1 MPIDNEYNRMISN
14 DIHMIN
20 LKYINSQ
27 DEGSMSASFTFGN
40 AKKGG
45 CNNCEG
51 GTILGPPDGYEA
63 ESEYYTS
70 EEEESYLTL
79 AVQPASGI
87 AVKAGKYTSVRDLG
101 SMDEPVSA
109 LSEPVKSIT
118 IGGYELHA
126 DDDELEEG
134 GIVVSDEGKT
144 YKKSGGLFWFIAIAI
159 AIAKAAAKKAAAL
172 AIKLAIKAAK
182 AAVKKAVK
190 KKIKGK
196 VKQKIKQKI
205 KDRIK
210 EQVKKEV
217 KKEVKGRVQQ
227 SAREKLEN
235 LKTGDPKVDNQGF
248 ERIIDRTMELNNMR
262 ADPDM
267 DPQRIKDKEAA
278 IRRAETIAHYKGYKD
293 YLINNRVGKDSNFTQ
308 ADVDELKRKIE
319 EKVRKENEYT
329 LKRAKENAEREKAK
343 IRAAKQEAISAY
355 EDAFHAKH
363 DTKDAIA
370 ANDQAI
376 IDLKKDF
383 KQLLRDKKIARVHK
397 EQLLQQQKAEYEAA
411 QKEKDAQIRN
421 YIRELG
427 TPEERKQLEAKEKEE
442 HRQYLQAKK
451 DEEALKK
458 EKERL
463 EKEAKEEEKRQ
474 AKELSER
481 LAKEEKERQERLE
494 KEAYEKA
501 KAIKKEQVAER
512 VKHGNINDYSGKEP
526 EREPVRVRN
535 SFFSGG
541 KRNKK
546 KV

>member
-51 GTILGPPDGYEA
+51 GTNLGPPDGYEA

-70 EEEESYLTL
+70 DEEESYLTR

-101 SMDEPVSA
+101 SMNEPVSA
-109 LSEPVKSIT
+109 LSEPVKSII
-118 IGGYELHA
+118 IGGYELHG

-134 GIVVSDEGKT
+134 GVVISDEGKAYRKT
-144 YKKSGGLFWFIAIAI
+144 GGLFWFIAIAI

-205 KDRIK
+205 KNRIK

-217 KKEVKGRVQQ
+217 KKEVKGRVKQ

-293 YLINNRVGKDSNFTQ
+293 YLIKNRVGKDSNFTQ

-329 LKRAKENAEREKAK
+329 LKRAKENAEREKQRIRDAK
-343 IRAAKQEAISAY
+343 NKAVAKYEEAAIQ
-355 EDAFHAKH
+355 
-363 DTKDAIA
+363 

-376 IDLKKDF
+376 VDLKRDF
-383 KQLLRDKKIARVHK
+383 KQLLTDKKIARINK
-397 EQLLQQQKAEYEAA
+397 ERLLEEQKATYEKKAKA
-411 QKEKDAQIRN
+411 KDEEIRN

-427 TPEERKQLEAKEKEE
+427 TPEERKQLEEMEAKERAQLAEE
-442 HRQYLQAKK
+442 KRKYEQAKK
-451 DEEALKK
+451 DEKALQK

-494 KEAYEKA
+494 QEAYEKA